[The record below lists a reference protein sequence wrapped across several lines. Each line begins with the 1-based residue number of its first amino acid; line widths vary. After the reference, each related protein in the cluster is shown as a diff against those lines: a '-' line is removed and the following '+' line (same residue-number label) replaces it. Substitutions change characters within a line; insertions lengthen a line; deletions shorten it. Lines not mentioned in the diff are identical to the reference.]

1 MTKEERWK
9 EEWNDKRKMVER
21 QKENERKKKR
31 IIKKNDGKK
40 EERQKGQV
48 DRRKI
53 MEDKTKEHDKL
64 YY

>member
-9 EEWNDKRKMVER
+9 EEWIDKRKMVER

-53 MEDKTKEHDKL
+53 MEDKTKEQDKL